1 MSLQSLFES
10 TGHLASHIIRLR
22 RRPCRENLETHTSP
36 RNRKVPGQLIV
47 AVLSCFYHDSLTSP
61 RTLSKCFLFFV
72 RRICLWTIAV
82 LAMSASRS
90 PIGEPF
96 DPSLLVRLPYFSQTG
111 IDSSRSSRCSRV
123 ALTTSNSPLLP
134 LIE

>member
-1 MSLQSLFES
+1 MSLQSLFE
-10 TGHLASHIIRLR
+10 TTVHLASHIIRLP

-36 RNRKVPGQLIV
+36 RNIKVPGQLIV
-47 AVLSCFYHDSLTSP
+47 AVLSCFYHDSVTSP
-61 RTLSKCFLFFV
+61 GTLSKCFLFFV
-72 RRICLWTIAV
+72 KRICLWTIAA
-82 LAMSASRS
+82 LAMSASKS

-96 DPSLLVRLPYFSQTG
+96 DPSSLVSLPYFSQTG

-123 ALTTSNSPLLP
+123 ALTTSTSTFLP